1 MIGMA
6 RVTGPSAG
14 IGSKLGSKRSL
25 ASRIFRGSSCVGLAL
40 ALMTLPSAVSASPW
54 SISGQPAAASGAAEP
69 EGDEEVSE
77 AEYEWAE
84 ASNAYALGNYS
95 EAVAHFERSYELSQE
110 PEMLFNIG
118 QAYAR
123 WYELS
128 DDVAHLRKARK
139 LFENYRLYLEG
150 SEEENEEALG
160 EAKLKIAELD
170 AQIAAHDSGRG
181 DGKRSD
187 KPVYKRGWFWG
198 TIVGVLAVAAGV
210 TMAIVLTRPKDEDFD
225 PELGTLGE
233 PRMQGLGFRF

>member
-1 MIGMA
+1 MRG
-6 RVTGPSAG
+6 
-14 IGSKLGSKRSL
+14 SL
-25 ASRIFRGSSCVGLAL
+25 ATLAIL
-40 ALMTLPSAVSASPW
+40 TLVSVPQVAGASPW
-54 SISGQPAAASGAAEP
+54 SISAEPAQGGAAEAPP
-69 EGDEEVSE
+69 EDREVSE
-77 AEYEWAE
+77 AEREWEA

-139 LFENYRLYLEG
+139 LFENYRMYLEDAEG
-150 SEEENEEALG
+150 DHEDALS

-170 AQIAAHDSGRG
+170 EQIANHGSGRG
-181 DGKRSD
+181 GSRSD

-198 TIVGVLAVAAGV
+198 TIAGVLVVAAGV
-210 TMAIVLTRPKDEDFD
+210 TTAILLTRPKDEEID
-225 PELGTLGE
+225 PELGTLGD
-233 PRMQGLGFRF
+233 RGMQGFGIRF